1 MIPQAMP
8 RLLLCVIAALALP
21 AAAVSASSP
30 SAAPQLDA
38 RVVAFYYPWYGTPAL
53 EGMYEH
59 WSQDGHVPP
68 DDIASSYYPARGLYS
83 SSDKLVLAA
92 QMNEI
97 RAAGIGEIA
106 VSWWGRGTPE
116 DQRLPAVI
124 VAARTDGIQVAVHL
138 EPYAGR
144 TVDSTVADVTY
155 LRTLG
160 IKTFY
165 VYQALDLPVADW
177 KAAMPRLQQGGTV
190 LLAQTALVGAAA
202 AAGFNGVYT
211 YDILTYGGD
220 KFARLCNEAHARH
233 LLCAPSVGPGYLA
246 RRGDGDPRV
255 KPRRNG
261 GTYDHMWAAAIHAH
275 ADIVTIT
282 SYNEWHEGTQIE
294 PAAPPARHGAYR
306 YLSYNGAWGL
316 YGVPAETAYLQRTA
330 YWANVYRK
338 TLELQPNR
346 SAP

>member
-1 MIPQAMP
+1 ML
-8 RLLLCVIAALALP
+8 RLLLCVAAALALP
-21 AAAVSASSP
+21 AAAVSGATPSP
-30 SAAPQLDA
+30 PAQLDA
-38 RVVAFYYPWYGTPAL
+38 RVVAFYYPWYGTPAID
-53 EGMYEH
+53 GVYQH
-59 WSQDGHVPP
+59 WSQDGHTPP

-92 QMNEI
+92 QMDEI
-97 RAAGIGEIA
+97 RGAGIGEIA
-106 VSWWGRGTPE
+106 VSWWGQGTPE

-124 VAARTDGIQVAVHL
+124 AAAHADGIQVAVHL

-144 TVDSTVADVTY
+144 TVDSTVADVAY

-165 VYQALDLPVADW
+165 VYRALDLPIADW
-177 KAAMPRLQQGGTV
+177 AAAMSELHQGGTV
-190 LLAQTALVGAAA
+190 LMAQTALVGAAA
-202 AAGFNGVYT
+202 AAGFDGVYT
-211 YDILTYGGD
+211 YDILTYTGD
-220 KFARLCNEAHARH
+220 KFVRLCDEAHAMH

-255 KPRRNG
+255 KPRRHG
-261 GTYDHMWAAAIHAH
+261 RTYDSMWAAAIHAR

-294 PAAPPARHGAYR
+294 PAAPPTRHGAYH
-306 YLSYNGAWGL
+306 YLSYNGSWGL

-330 YWANVYRK
+330 YWTNVYRK

-346 SAP
+346 RAP